1 MHFAGR
7 LRAMQTRAVVFRSD
21 DLTLEGQIIIP
32 EQPRAALLLCHGIP
46 GGGPPDPTDEGYEG
60 FARAMAASSFAA
72 MWFNFRGCRGAPGE
86 FSVSGWRTDIDG
98 ALDAMAKTPGVG
110 ELPRVIVGSSA
121 GGAAGIDVAADR
133 DDVAMIATL
142 AAPATL
148 AQMGDD
154 EQALLQRLRNIGVI
168 HDPNF
173 PPDPNEWWAD
183 LVGGAAENAIG
194 RISPRPILLIHGD
207 ADQIVP
213 YPHAETLF
221 DRAGEPKELVRIPGA
236 AHQLRRDP
244 RALDAIIDWLDRRL
258 ARRGAGHSGQV
269 TPQM

>member
-1 MHFAGR
+1 M
-7 LRAMQTRAVVFRSD
+7 FRSD

-60 FARAMAASSFAA
+60 FARAMAASRFAA

-98 ALDAMAKTPGVG
+98 ALDAMVKIPGVG
-110 ELPRVIVGSSA
+110 ELPRMIVGSSA

-148 AQMGDD
+148 AGVGDD
-154 EQALLQRLRNIGVI
+154 EEALLQRLRNIGVI

-173 PPDPNEWWAD
+173 PPDPKEWWAD

-194 RISPRPILLIHGD
+194 RISPRPILLIHAHAHNDYLHDRPLFDALDCGFCSIEADVHLVGD
-207 ADQIVP
+207 A
-213 YPHAETLF
+213 LF
-221 DRAGEPKELVRIPGA
+221 VGHSLV
-236 AHQLRRDP
+236 QLRPGRTLEKLYLQP
-244 RALDAIIDWLDRRL
+244 LSERVRQNGATRAR
-258 ARRGAGHSGQV
+258 S
-269 TPQM
+269 TPSPTGSTAA